1 MDDVEINLKLASL
14 GCLNDSVAGEDYI
27 ADYILYRLN
36 KLHLYTYVKTLNLS
50 SPTNN
55 ISQISQHIGEIIVKK
70 WNSVDPVNCYK
81 IFINQFR
88 MGFFGKI
95 CLDDLS
101 NVIQLNQ
108 LNDYTLS
115 YPDNINLILL
125 ISNSTTR

>member
-36 KLHLYTYVKTLNLS
+36 KSHLYTYVKTLNLS

-55 ISQISQHIGEIIVKK
+55 ISQISQHIGEIIEKK

-95 CLDDLS
+95 CFDDLS

-108 LNDYTLS
+108 LNDYLLS

-125 ISNSTTR
+125 LSNNTTR